1 MRGIKKFFSFIGLT
15 AILTLNFSI
24 ISAINFY
31 KDNLNCDS
39 VYMVNFNSGMPVV
52 EKNISKR
59 RSPASLTKIMTFI
72 VAYENSQNRN
82 DTKVLITKEILDNVD
97 PESSG
102 SKLKEG
108 ESISITDLLHCMMIS
123 SSGYCAQA
131 LANYIGGGDTQKF
144 VSMMNEKAL
153 SLECENTHFENPD
166 GIYNENQYTTA
177 ADMYKITK
185 YAMSNPEFLNIVSKS
200 EYTMFGDERD
210 PVITTNHM
218 IDKKR
223 GGKYYCPWVKGI
235 KTGYVNEAGRCLVS
249 YASKDGKTYVTV
261 AMGGPTKDSEG
272 NTISDN
278 MAMIDTLSL
287 YNWAYENLK
296 NITVCARYEPLVQTG
311 LKFVWGKDNIFL
323 SSNQDV
329 NIIVPKEASRDNIS
343 LKYNVP
349 EEIESPVK
357 KDDLLGDAEISYE
370 GEKIKSI
377 PLCSSQDFKKS
388 YLLVAFDF
396 LRKVFTSK
404 IFIFSICAFSAILI
418 LYILYVIKYNMKMK
432 RKNKIIKLSKFKK

>member
-1 MRGIKKFFSFIGLT
+1 MLSLNSNIIFS
-15 AILTLNFSI
+15 A
-24 ISAINFY
+24 NFY

-39 VYMVNFNSGMPVV
+39 VYMVDFNSDIPVV

-72 VAYENSQNRN
+72 VAYENSENRN
-82 DTKVLITKEILDNVD
+82 NTKVLVTKEILDNVD

-102 SKLKEG
+102 SKLREG
-108 ESISITDLLHCMMIS
+108 ESISITDLLNCMMIS
-123 SSGYCAQA
+123 SSGYCAQT

-153 SLECENTHFENPD
+153 SLNCENTHFENPD

-177 ADMYKITK
+177 TDMYKITK
-185 YAMSNPEFLNIVSKS
+185 YAMNNPDFLNIVSKS

-210 PVITTNHM
+210 PVVTTNRM

-235 KTGYVNEAGRCLVS
+235 KTGYVDEAGRCLIS
-249 YASKDGKTYVTV
+249 YASKDGKVYVTV

-272 NTISDN
+272 NAISDN
-278 MAMIDTLSL
+278 MAMMDTLAL

-296 NITVCARYEPLVQTG
+296 NITVCSRYKPLVETS

-329 NIIVPKEASRDNIS
+329 NIIIPKEASKDNIS
-343 LKYNVP
+343 LKYNIP
-349 EEIESPVK
+349 DEIKAPVK
-357 KDDLLGDAEISYE
+357 KDDILGDAEIFYE

-377 PLCSSQDFKKS
+377 PL
-388 YLLVAFDF
+388 
-396 LRKVFTSK
+396 
-404 IFIFSICAFSAILI
+404 
-418 LYILYVIKYNMKMK
+418 
-432 RKNKIIKLSKFKK
+432 